1 MVTKTK
7 TVMVTIDCTHLLLLL
22 YCSCRWVP
30 KMTKFWGVAAL
41 KNEKW
46 APRPCR
52 FSVQNLHEN
61 ENTPKK
67 DFLGVY
73 ILCGTIVP
81 RRLIGRRG
89 TSGVTDVVRQWHQC
103 STEHHV
109 EILRD
114 VPRASLMRDT
124 RRLWL
129 VNQRRHASVTHVVT
143 DVSSSDW
150 HVSHDMWHWR
160 MSLCDI
166 SSDMRQWRTSLL
178 TCQFL
183 IGQSAVTCVTD
194 ACPRCQWRICITDTW
209 QSI

>member
-7 TVMVTIDCTHLLLLL
+7 TVMVTIDSTHLVLL
-22 YCSCRWVP
+22 CWCCAVEFPRM
-30 KMTKFWGVAAL
+30 KKFWGVAAL

-73 ILCGTIVP
+73 IFWGTIVL
-81 RRLIGRRG
+81 RRLIGQRR

-114 VPRASLMRDT
+114 IPRASLTRDT

-129 VNQRRHASVTHVVT
+129 VNQRQRASVTYVVT
-143 DVSSSDW
+143 DVSNSDW
-150 HVSHDMWHWR
+150 HVSHDMWH
-160 MSLCDI
+160 
-166 SSDMRQWRTSLL
+166 
-178 TCQFL
+178 
-183 IGQSAVTCVTD
+183 
-194 ACPRCQWRICITDTW
+194 
-209 QSI
+209 